1 MNERIKN
8 FIKNH
13 HLLSL
18 AVVEENS
25 NRVEV
30 YSASCYYAFD
40 EKNLSLL
47 FKSECDSKHI
57 QLCVLNPKVGVI
69 IAKDSKKLAD
79 IQGLQIK
86 ALFQPATKEQKSI
99 YYALY
104 PFAKLGSG
112 EIYSLEILWAKYT
125 DNHLLLKEKL
135 TYIKE

>member
-18 AVVEENS
+18 AVVEEKS
-25 NRVEV
+25 KTLEV

-40 EKNLSLL
+40 EAKLSLL

-57 QLCVLNPKVGVI
+57 QLCILNPKVGVI
-69 IAKDSKKLAD
+69 IAKDSKKLVD

-86 ALFQPATKEQKSI
+86 ALFKPAIKEQKSI
-99 YYALY
+99 YYAL
-104 PFAKLGSG
+104 
-112 EIYSLEILWAKYT
+112 
-125 DNHLLLKEKL
+125 
-135 TYIKE
+135 